1 MEGCY
6 IPFLPLPMP
15 LELEL
20 TWLGGFLD
28 GIENSK
34 SCKSTFSTI
43 FRKSSNSHIP

>member
-28 GIENSK
+28 GIENARSYK
-34 SCKSTFSTI
+34 PAFSTL
-43 FRKSSNSHIP
+43 FSKL